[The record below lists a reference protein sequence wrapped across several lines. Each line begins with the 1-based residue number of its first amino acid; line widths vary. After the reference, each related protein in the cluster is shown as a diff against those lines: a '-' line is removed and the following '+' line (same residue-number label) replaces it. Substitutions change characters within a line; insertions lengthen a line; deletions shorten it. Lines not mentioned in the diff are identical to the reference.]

1 MASEFF
7 PVNGVSEKDLIEY
20 SVISS
25 LKDMTP
31 EGKSIVELGKKL
43 GTSLNEKEYEDA
55 EFLEF
60 SAQTKTSGI
69 NLKDGKKI
77 RKGSGSSIKK
87 FVTEL
92 GGDIPKDLDGIVDK
106 VSRLGGT
113 PLVLAVDNKIYGVIY
128 LKDTVKPGLK
138 ERFENIRKMG
148 IKTIMCTGDNP
159 LTAETITREAGIDEF
174 VAECTPEPVSYTH
187 LDVYKRQFLIFS

>member
-1 MASEFF
+1 MMIIDYSCGIKLSTATAFSAAINNAVKNGVLIIVVNYLEAMAHSVTLILDKTGTITFGNRLASEFF

-128 LKDTVKPGLK
+128 
-138 ERFENIRKMG
+138 
-148 IKTIMCTGDNP
+148 
-159 LTAETITREAGIDEF
+159 
-174 VAECTPEPVSYTH
+174 
-187 LDVYKRQFLIFS
+187 